1 MKPENKIIINGK
13 CLAEVIFFETPKI
26 TNPEEFVKSGLR
38 RFDRNFFVTTGFNSK
53 EDFADFFTKFVI
65 GKNETSKIFPFEKKI
80 KLDIITS
87 IKKVLKK
94 CFYVFDKEII
104 KILISPTIDEFTL
117 KRMGGVNGYCTSRLT
132 IFIGINLLNN
142 NWKNNFEK
150 TLVHELAHALS
161 PFYDMENMSI
171 GEGIVFD
178 GIAENFKEK
187 FVDKEKSPWVES
199 VSKEDSIKIFNDIKS
214 KLGSRD
220 VNLYSQIFFGTG
232 KYPLWAGYSIGY
244 YLIKNYI
251 KSKNIDWKEF
261 LRKDPKEILKEIVFI
276 SPLK

>member
-1 MKPENKIIINGK
+1 MESENKIIINGK
-13 CLAEVIFFETPKI
+13 SLAEVIFFETSKI
-26 TNPEEFVKSGLR
+26 TNPKEFVKSGLE
-38 RFDRNFFVTTGFNSK
+38 RFDTNFFITAGFSTK
-53 EDFADFFTKFVI
+53 KDFADFFTKFVI
-65 GKNETSKIFPFEKKI
+65 GKNETSKIFPFGDDIKI
-80 KLDIITS
+80 NIINS
-87 IKKVLKK
+87 IKEVLKK
-94 CFYVFDKEII
+94 CSCVFDKEII
-104 KILISPTIDEFTL
+104 KILISPSIDEFSL

-132 IFIGINLLNN
+132 IFIGINLLNK

-150 TLVHELAHALS
+150 TLAHELAHALS

-187 FVDKEKSPWVES
+187 FVDKEKSPWVKS
-199 VSKEDSIKIFNDIKS
+199 VSKGDSVKIFNNIKS

-244 YLIKNYI
+244 YLIKSYI
-251 KSKNIDWKEF
+251 KLNNLNWKEL

-276 SPLK
+276 SPFK